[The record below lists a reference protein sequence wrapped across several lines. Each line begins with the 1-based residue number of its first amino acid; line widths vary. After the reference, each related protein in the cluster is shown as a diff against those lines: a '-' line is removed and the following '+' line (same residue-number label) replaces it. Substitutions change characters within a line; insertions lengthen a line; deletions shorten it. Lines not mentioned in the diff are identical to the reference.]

1 MHDPLPFT
9 DVELAAYIDEAL
21 SLERT
26 VQLESQLQIS
36 TQLRAR
42 LQRMLG
48 ELDTEQPGIAE
59 FWRRRRVA
67 CPERA
72 TWQAFLMGRI
82 GGEFREYLQFHLDVV
97 GCRYCQANLAD
108 LQTADQTLAAGRVR
122 KFFET
127 SVGRLQELPAESAPV
142 QPAN

>member
-1 MHDPLPFT
+1 MPEPQPFT

-26 VQLESQLQIS
+26 VQLESQLQAS
-36 TQLRAR
+36 TQLRDR
-42 LQRMLG
+42 LQQMLG
-48 ELDTEQPGIAE
+48 EIDSEQPGIAA

-67 CPERA
+67 CPGRT
-72 TWQAFLMGRI
+72 TWQAFLDDRI

-97 GCRYCQANLAD
+97 GCRYCQANLDD
-108 LQTADQTLAAGRVR
+108 LRAADQTLAAGRVR

-127 SVGRLQELPAESAPV
+127 SVGRLQSLPAETDPV
-142 QPAN
+142 PRAQ